1 MRPLNSELLKEKI
14 NEYFNYIKTIYLNEF
29 SKYLQENT
37 KQFIKESEDIFHFE
51 EDLTFRVTNQKKI
64 IFHLD
69 LKTFVEENNLTD
81 ENNLKD
87 ISENGKSYISYLIE
101 NQENVYEVIKLKIL
115 KEIIYYFCQG
125 NPDVITIGTIDSLTE
140 YLGDKYKL
148 PYEKWIPSKEK
159 EVSNYLKMENKKV
172 FVIHRLDYDTSG
184 VIMFAK
190 NQKVQKLYQDNW
202 NNLAKKREYTA
213 TVEGITNSKGH
224 IESYLKMSKTLQVY
238 SSKNKD
244 GLLAITDY
252 ERIKY
257 NNKYSLVKILIS
269 TGRRNQIRCH
279 MADIGHPILGDNRYA
294 KKKNDPLGRLALH
307 ANRLEIINPISNKLM
322 IFTSEIPKEF
332 YDIVK

>member
-1 MRPLNSELLKEKI
+1 MDKLVVKGKDELYNYLRNNLNKSKNNIKSLLKNECIYVNNKI
-14 NEYFNYIKTIYLNEF
+14 VTKYNYVVNNGDIISIGKAITDKDFNL
-29 SKYLQENT
+29 
-37 KQFIKESEDIFHFE
+37 
-51 EDLTFRVTNQKKI
+51 KI
-64 IFHLD
+64 IYED
-69 LKTFVEENNLTD
+69 N
-81 ENNLKD
+81 D
-87 ISENGKSYISYLIE
+87 II
-101 NQENVYEVIKLKIL
+101 VIDKPTKIL
-115 KEIIYYFCQG
+115 
-125 NPDVITIGTIDSLTE
+125 TISND
-140 YLGDKYKL
+140 
-148 PYEKWIPSKEK
+148 KEK
-159 EVSNYLKMENKKV
+159 EKTLYREVSNYLKKENKKV

-184 VIMFAK
+184 IIMFAK

-213 TVEGITNSKGH
+213 AVEGITNSKGH

-294 KKKNDPLGRLALH
+294 KKKNDLLGRLALH
-307 ANRLEIINPISNKLM
+307 ANRLEIVNPTSNKLM

>member
-1 MRPLNSELLKEKI
+1 MDKFIVKEKDELYNYLRNNLNKSKNNIKSLLK
-14 NEYFNYIKTIYLNEF
+14 NECIYVNNIIITKYNYVVN
-29 SKYLQENT
+29 SG
-37 KQFIKESEDIFHFE
+37 DIISIGKAITYK
-51 EDLTFRVTNQKKI
+51 DVNLKI
-64 IFHLD
+64 IYED
-69 LKTFVEENNLTD
+69 S
-81 ENNLKD
+81 D
-87 ISENGKSYISYLIE
+87 II
-101 NQENVYEVIKLKIL
+101 VIDKPTKIL
-115 KEIIYYFCQG
+115 
-125 NPDVITIGTIDSLTE
+125 TISN
-140 YLGDKYKL
+140 
-148 PYEKWIPSKEK
+148 SKEK
-159 EVSNYLKMENKKV
+159 NKTLYREVSNYLKKENKKV

-202 NNLAKKREYTA
+202 NNLAKTREYIA
-213 TVEGITNSKGH
+213 VVEGRTNSKGH
-224 IESYLKMSKTLQVY
+224 IESYLKMSKSLQVY

-279 MADIGHPILGDNRYA
+279 MSDIGHPILGDNRYA

-307 ANRLEIINPISNKLM
+307 ANRLEVINPISNKLM
-322 IFTSEIPKEF
+322 IFTSEIPEEF